1 MNQLY
6 VVNMAKND
14 TKVKV
19 VSLKPALDFDTAEEM
34 IDSRKVKSFQ
44 TLLHKP
50 KKSEIHLH
58 SLTLHYE
65 SILLLSGKYSVD
77 FIRDADHTLSVDKDV
92 QEVIISDEVFPVK
105 KKHGV
110 LSKLEPSFKNKI
122 KIQMQE
128 RVMLEN
134 SDDISFDHHGKE
146 MNLSYNDTLKL
157 LEKHPKKTINDDK
170 DSIRRPEITLDA
182 AKSKLIAK
190 LRKPADSGIK
200 SSEETFDFRD
210 ILEIYVPIYEARL
223 IGPKKRIK
231 ILRIDAVRKKIL

>member
-1 MNQLY
+1 MT
-6 VVNMAKND
+6 KND
-14 TKVKV
+14 TKVKII
-19 VSLKPALDFDTAEEM
+19 SLKPLLDSDAAEEM

-58 SLTLHYE
+58 SLTLHFE

-77 FIRDADHTLSVDKDV
+77 FIRDAEHTLSVDKDV

-122 KIQMQE
+122 KILMQE

-134 SDDISFDHHGKE
+134 TADISFDHHGKE
-146 MNLSYNDTLKL
+146 INLSYNDTVKL
-157 LEKHPKKTINDDK
+157 LEKHPKKTINEDK
-170 DSIRRPEITLDA
+170 ESIRKPEITIAA
-182 AKSKLIAK
+182 AKSKLISK
-190 LRKPADSGIK
+190 LKKPADAGTK
-200 SSEETFDFRD
+200 SSEEIFDFRD

-231 ILRIDAVRKKIL
+231 IVRIDAVRKKIL

>member
-1 MNQLY
+1 MT
-6 VVNMAKND
+6 KND
-14 TKVKV
+14 TKVKLI
-19 VSLKPALDFDTAEEM
+19 SLKPLLDSDAAEE
-34 IDSRKVKSFQ
+34 IVDSRKVKSFQ

-58 SLTLHYE
+58 SLTLHFE

-77 FIRDADHTLSVDKDV
+77 FIRDAEHTLSVDKDV

-122 KIQMQE
+122 KIDMQE

-134 SDDISFDHHGKE
+134 TADISFDHHGKE
-146 MNLSYNDTLKL
+146 INLSYKDTVKL
-157 LEKHPKKTINDDK
+157 LDKHPKKTINEDK
-170 DSIRRPEITLDA
+170 ESIRRPEITIDA
-182 AKSKLIAK
+182 AKSKLISK
-190 LRKPADSGIK
+190 LKKPADAGTK
-200 SSEETFDFRD
+200 SSEEIFDFRD

-231 ILRIDAVRKKIL
+231 IVRIDAVRKKIL

>member
-1 MNQLY
+1 
-6 VVNMAKND
+6 MAKND
-14 TKVKV
+14 TKVKII
-19 VSLKPALDFDTAEEM
+19 SLKPLLDSDAAEEM

-58 SLTLHYE
+58 SLTLHFE

-77 FIRDADHTLSVDKDV
+77 FIRDAEHTLSVDKDV

-122 KIQMQE
+122 KILMQE

-134 SDDISFDHHGKE
+134 TADISFDHHGKE
-146 MNLSYNDTLKL
+146 INLSYNDTVKL
-157 LEKHPKKTINDDK
+157 LEKHPKKTINEDK
-170 DSIRRPEITLDA
+170 ESIRRPEITIPA

-190 LRKPADSGIK
+190 LKKPADAGTK
-200 SSEETFDFRD
+200 SSEELFDFRD
-210 ILEIYVPIYEARL
+210 ILEIYVPI
-223 IGPKKRIK
+223 
-231 ILRIDAVRKKIL
+231 

>member
-1 MNQLY
+1 MT
-6 VVNMAKND
+6 KND
-14 TKVKV
+14 TKVKII
-19 VSLKPALDFDTAEEM
+19 SLKPLLDSDDAEEM

-58 SLTLHYE
+58 SLTLHFE

-77 FIRDADHTLSVDKDV
+77 FIRDAEHTLSVDKDV

-122 KIQMQE
+122 KILMQE

-134 SDDISFDHHGKE
+134 TTDISFDHHGKE
-146 MNLSYNDTLKL
+146 INLSYNDTVKL
-157 LEKHPKKTINDDK
+157 LEKHPKKTINEDK
-170 DSIRRPEITLDA
+170 ESIRRPEITIDA
-182 AKSKLIAK
+182 AKSKLISK
-190 LRKPADSGIK
+190 LKRPADAGTK
-200 SSEETFDFRD
+200 SSEELFDFRD

>member
-1 MNQLY
+1 
-6 VVNMAKND
+6 MAKND
-14 TKVKV
+14 IKVKII
-19 VSLKPALDFDTAEEM
+19 SLKPLLDSDAAEEM

-58 SLTLHYE
+58 SLTLHFE

-77 FIRDADHTLSVDKDV
+77 FIRDAEHTLSVDKDV

-122 KIQMQE
+122 KILMQE

-134 SDDISFDHHGKE
+134 TADISFDHHGKE
-146 MNLSYNDTLKL
+146 INLSYNDTVKL
-157 LEKHPKKTINDDK
+157 LEKHPKKTINENK
-170 DSIRRPEITLDA
+170 ESIRKPEITIAA
-182 AKSKLIAK
+182 AKSKLITK
-190 LRKPADSGIK
+190 LKKPADAGTK
-200 SSEETFDFRD
+200 SSEEIFDFRD

-231 ILRIDAVRKKIL
+231 IVRIDAVRKKIL

>member
-1 MNQLY
+1 MT
-6 VVNMAKND
+6 KND
-14 TKVKV
+14 TKVKII
-19 VSLKPALDFDTAEEM
+19 SLKPVLDSDDAEEM

-58 SLTLHYE
+58 SLTLHFE

-77 FIRDADHTLSVDKDV
+77 FIRDAEHTLSVDKDV

-122 KIQMQE
+122 KILMQE

-134 SDDISFDHHGKE
+134 TTDISFDHHGKE
-146 MNLSYNDTLKL
+146 INLSYNDTVKL
-157 LEKHPKKTINDDK
+157 LEKHPKKTINEDK
-170 DSIRRPEITLDA
+170 ESIRRPEITIDA
-182 AKSKLIAK
+182 AKSKLISK
-190 LRKPADSGIK
+190 LKRPADAGTK
-200 SSEETFDFRD
+200 SSEELFDFRD

-223 IGPKKRIK
+223 IGPKKRVK

>member
-1 MNQLY
+1 
-6 VVNMAKND
+6 MAKND
-14 TKVKV
+14 TKVKII
-19 VSLKPALDFDTAEEM
+19 SLKPLLDSDAAEEM

-58 SLTLHYE
+58 SITLHFE

-77 FIRDADHTLSVDKDV
+77 FIRDAEQTLSVDKDV

-122 KIQMQE
+122 KILMQE

-134 SDDISFDHHGKE
+134 TADISFDHHGKE
-146 MNLSYNDTLKL
+146 INLSYNDTVKL
-157 LEKHPKKTINDDK
+157 LEKHPKKTINENK
-170 DSIRRPEITLDA
+170 ESIRRPEITIPA

-190 LRKPADSGIK
+190 LKKPADAGTK
-200 SSEETFDFRD
+200 SSEEIFNFRD

-231 ILRIDAVRKKIL
+231 IVRIDAVRKKIL

>member
-1 MNQLY
+1 MT
-6 VVNMAKND
+6 KND
-14 TKVKV
+14 TKVKLI
-19 VSLKPALDFDTAEEM
+19 SLKPLLDSDAAEE
-34 IDSRKVKSFQ
+34 IVDSRKVKSFQ

-58 SLTLHYE
+58 SLTLHFE

-77 FIRDADHTLSVDKDV
+77 FIRDAEHTLSVDKDV

-105 KKHGV
+105 KMHGV

-122 KIQMQE
+122 KIDMQE

-134 SDDISFDHHGKE
+134 TADISFDHHGKE
-146 MNLSYNDTLKL
+146 INLSYKDTVKL
-157 LEKHPKKTINDDK
+157 LDKHPKKTINEDK
-170 DSIRRPEITLDA
+170 ESIRRPEITIDA
-182 AKSKLIAK
+182 AKSKLISK
-190 LRKPADSGIK
+190 LKRPADAGTK
-200 SSEETFDFRD
+200 SSEELFDFRD

-223 IGPKKRIK
+223 IGPKKRVK

>member
-1 MNQLY
+1 
-6 VVNMAKND
+6 MAKND
-14 TKVKV
+14 IKVKII
-19 VSLKPALDFDTAEEM
+19 SLKPLLDSDAAEEM

-58 SLTLHYE
+58 SLTLHFE

-77 FIRDADHTLSVDKDV
+77 FIRDAEHTLSVDKDV

-122 KIQMQE
+122 KILMQE

-134 SDDISFDHHGKE
+134 TADISFDHHGKE
-146 MNLSYNDTLKL
+146 INLSYNDTLKL
-157 LEKHPKKTINDDK
+157 LEKHPKKTINEDK
-170 DSIRRPEITLDA
+170 ESIRKPEITIAA
-182 AKSKLIAK
+182 AKSKLISK
-190 LRKPADSGIK
+190 LKKPADAGTK
-200 SSEETFDFRD
+200 SSEEIFDFRD

-231 ILRIDAVRKKIL
+231 IVRIDAVRKKIL

>member
-1 MNQLY
+1 MT
-6 VVNMAKND
+6 KND
-14 TKVKV
+14 IKIKII
-19 VSLKPALDFDTAEEM
+19 SLKPLLDSDAAEEM

-58 SLTLHYE
+58 SLTLHFE

-77 FIRDADHTLSVDKDV
+77 FIRDAEHTLSVDKDV

-122 KIQMQE
+122 KILMQE

-134 SDDISFDHHGKE
+134 TADISFDHHGKE
-146 MNLSYNDTLKL
+146 INLSYNDTVKL
-157 LEKHPKKTINDDK
+157 LEKHPKKTINENK
-170 DSIRRPEITLDA
+170 ESIRRPEITIPA

-190 LRKPADSGIK
+190 LKKPADAGTK
-200 SSEETFDFRD
+200 SSEEIFDFRD

-231 ILRIDAVRKKIL
+231 IVRIDAVRKKIL

>member
-1 MNQLY
+1 MT
-6 VVNMAKND
+6 KND
-14 TKVKV
+14 TKVKII
-19 VSLKPALDFDTAEEM
+19 SLKPLLDSDAAEE
-34 IDSRKVKSFQ
+34 IVDSRKVKSFQ

-58 SLTLHYE
+58 SLTLHFE

-77 FIRDADHTLSVDKDV
+77 FIRDAEHTLSVDKDV

-122 KIQMQE
+122 KIDMQE

-134 SDDISFDHHGKE
+134 TADISFDHHGKE
-146 MNLSYNDTLKL
+146 INLSYKDTVKL
-157 LEKHPKKTINDDK
+157 LDKHPKKTINEDK
-170 DSIRRPEITLDA
+170 ESIRRPEITIDA
-182 AKSKLIAK
+182 AKSKLISK
-190 LRKPADSGIK
+190 LKKPADAGTK
-200 SSEETFDFRD
+200 SSEELFDFRD

-223 IGPKKRIK
+223 IGPKKRVK

>member
-1 MNQLY
+1 
-6 VVNMAKND
+6 MAKND
-14 TKVKV
+14 TKVKII
-19 VSLKPALDFDTAEEM
+19 SLKPLLDSDAAEEM

-58 SLTLHYE
+58 SLTLHFE

-77 FIRDADHTLSVDKDV
+77 FIRDAEHTLSVDKDV

-122 KIQMQE
+122 KILMQE

-134 SDDISFDHHGKE
+134 TADISFDHHGKE
-146 MNLSYNDTLKL
+146 INLSYNDTVKL
-157 LEKHPKKTINDDK
+157 LEKHPKKTINENK
-170 DSIRRPEITLDA
+170 ESIRRPEITIAA
-182 AKSKLIAK
+182 AKSKLITK
-190 LRKPADSGIK
+190 LKKPADAGTK
-200 SSEETFDFRD
+200 SSEEIFDFRD